1 MSVESR
7 STFYLALLT
16 MRIHAFHRLY
26 QYRQSISTKPF
37 NARGCKVVRCQYC
50 QVSEQHCLCDLQPNI
65 KANIA
70 CMLIV
75 SENEVF
81 KPSNTGRLIADTI
94 QETYVYQWNRTEPS
108 EEMLELLQD
117 DNYQPVIVF
126 PADYVDDSSRL
137 IEDLEPAR
145 LVNEEAQNK
154 KWLLIFIDGSWR
166 EARKIFRRSDFLKSL
181 PVLSIEP
188 ESLSEYIMR
197 RSENEQ
203 HLSTAEVATLVLKQ
217 AGENKA
223 SECLQ
228 LWFEAFRETY
238 MLTKTRV
245 KNDPNRPHL
254 KRFKEWVK
262 TES

>member
-1 MSVESR
+1 
-7 STFYLALLT
+7 

-37 NARGCKVVRCQYC
+37 NARGCKVQRCPFC
-50 QVSEQHCLCDLQPNI
+50 QVSEQHCLCELQPDIDSNV
-65 KANIA
+65 A

-75 SENEVF
+75 FENEVF
-81 KPSNTGRLIADTI
+81 KPSNTGRLIADTVK
-94 QETYVYQWNRTEPS
+94 ETYVYQWNRTEPS
-108 EEMLELLQD
+108 QEMLDLLSND
-117 DNYQPVIVF
+117 DYQPVIVF
-126 PADYVDDSSRL
+126 PADYVDQPERL
-137 IEDLEPAR
+137 LDGLHSEHLHRTDG
-145 LVNEEAQNK
+145 NSK

-166 EARKIFRRSDFLKSL
+166 EARKIFRRSEFLQSL

-188 ESLSEYIMR
+188 ECLSEYIMR

-228 LWFEAFRETY
+228 LWFEAFSETY

>member
-1 MSVESR
+1 MI
-7 STFYLALLT
+7 
-16 MRIHAFHRLY
+16 IHAFHRLY
-26 QYRQSISTKPF
+26 QHRQSLSTKPF
-37 NARGCKVVRCQYC
+37 NARGCKVVRCPYC
-50 QVSEQHCLCDLQPNI
+50 QVSQQHCLCEIQPNI
-65 KANIA
+65 ESNVA

-108 EEMLELLQD
+108 DEMLALLKSD
-117 DNYQPVIVF
+117 KYQPIIVF
-126 PADYVDDSSRL
+126 PADYVDEPTRL
-137 IEDLEPAR
+137 IDSLSPDNLLQPEG
-145 LVNEEAQNK
+145 NTK

-166 EARKIFRRSDFLKSL
+166 EARKIFRRSDYLQTL
-181 PVLSIEP
+181 PVLSIQP

-197 RSENEQ
+197 RSDNEQ
-203 HLSTAEVATLVLKQ
+203 HLSTAEVASLVLQQ
-217 AGENKA
+217 AGELKA

-238 MLTKTRV
+238 MLSKTRV
-245 KNDPNRPHL
+245 KTDPNRPHV
-254 KRFKEWVK
+254 KRFKEWIK

>member
-1 MSVESR
+1 MPVESR
-7 STFYLALLT
+7 STFYLASLS

-26 QYRQSISTKPF
+26 QHRQSISTKSF
-37 NARGCKVVRCQYC
+37 NARGCKVIRCQYC
-50 QVSEQHCLCDLQPNI
+50 QVSKQHCLCELQPSIQSNL
-65 KANIA
+65 A

-108 EEMLELLQD
+108 KEMLELLKSD
-117 DNYQPVIVF
+117 DYQPVIVF
-126 PADYVDDSSRL
+126 PADYVDDH
-137 IEDLEPAR
+137 ER
-145 LVNEEAQNK
+145 LVDSLNPELLRKSENSSK

-166 EARKIFRRSDFLKSL
+166 EARKIFRRSGYLQSL
-181 PVLSIEP
+181 PVLSIQP
-188 ESLSEYIMR
+188 ETLSEYIMR

-203 HLSTAEVATLVLKQ
+203 HLSTAEVATLVFKQ

-223 SECLQ
+223 AECLQ

-238 MLTKTRV
+238 MLTKTRI
-245 KNDPNRPHL
+245 KTDPNRPHL
-254 KRFKEWVK
+254 KRFQEWRK
-262 TES
+262 TEN

>member
-1 MSVESR
+1 
-7 STFYLALLT
+7 

-26 QYRQSISTKPF
+26 QHRQSISTKPF
-37 NARGCKVVRCQYC
+37 NARGCKVVRCPYC
-50 QVSEQHCLCDLQPNI
+50 QVSEQYCLCEIQPNI
-65 KANIA
+65 ESNIA

-108 EEMLELLQD
+108 EEMLALLEND
-117 DNYQPVIVF
+117 AYQPVVVF
-126 PADYVDDSSRL
+126 PADYVDEPERL
-137 IEDLEPAR
+137 LDGLNPER
-145 LVNEEAQNK
+145 LKTSDGSDK
-154 KWLLIFIDGSWR
+154 KWLMIFIDGSWR
-166 EARKIFRRSDFLKSL
+166 EARKIFRRSEFLKSL

-197 RSENEQ
+197 RSDNEQ
-203 HLSTAEVATLVLKQ
+203 HLSTAEVATLVFKQ
-217 AGENKA
+217 AGEEQA

-245 KNDPNRPHL
+245 KTDWSRPHL
-254 KRFKEWVK
+254 KRFKEWAK
-262 TES
+262 IES

>member
-1 MSVESR
+1 
-7 STFYLALLT
+7 

-26 QYRQSISTKPF
+26 QHRQSISTKPF
-37 NARGCKVVRCQYC
+37 NARGCKVVRCTFC
-50 QVSEQHCLCDLQPNI
+50 QVSEQFCLCDLQPNI
-65 KANIA
+65 ETNIA

-108 EEMLELLQD
+108 DEMLALFNND
-117 DNYQPVIVF
+117 DYQPVIVF
-126 PADYVDDSSRL
+126 PADYVDETERL
-137 IEDLEPAR
+137 LQGLNPER
-145 LVNEEAQNK
+145 LVQANGNNK

-166 EARKIFRRSDFLKSL
+166 EARKIFRRSPFLKSL

-197 RSENEQ
+197 RSDNEQ
-203 HLSTAEVATLVLKQ
+203 HLSTAEVATLVFEQ
-217 AGENKA
+217 AGEHHA
-223 SECLQ
+223 AECLQ

-238 MLTKTRV
+238 MLTKTRI
-245 KNDPNRPHL
+245 KTDHTRPQL
-254 KRFKEWVK
+254 KRFKEWAK
-262 TES
+262 IESSL

>member
-1 MSVESR
+1 
-7 STFYLALLT
+7 

-26 QYRQSISTKPF
+26 QHRQSISTKPF
-37 NARGCKVVRCQYC
+37 NARGCKVVRCPYC
-50 QVSEQHCLCDLQPNI
+50 QVSEQYCLCDIQPNI
-65 KANIA
+65 ESNIA

-81 KPSNTGRLIADTI
+81 KPSNTGRLIVDTI

-108 EEMLELLQD
+108 QEMLALLEND
-117 DNYQPVIVF
+117 AYQPVVVF
-126 PADYVDDSSRL
+126 PADYVDEPERL
-137 IEDLEPAR
+137 LDGLNPER
-145 LVNEEAQNK
+145 LKASDGSDK

-166 EARKIFRRSDFLKSL
+166 EARKIFRRSEFLNSL

-197 RSENEQ
+197 HSDNEQ
-203 HLSTAEVATLVLKQ
+203 HLSTAEVATLVFKQ
-217 AGENKA
+217 AGEERA

-245 KNDPNRPHL
+245 KTDWSRPHL
-254 KRFKEWVK
+254 KRFKEWAK
-262 TES
+262 IES

>member
-1 MSVESR
+1 
-7 STFYLALLT
+7 
-16 MRIHAFHRLY
+16 MRIHAFHRLF
-26 QYRQSISTKPF
+26 QHRQSLSTKPF
-37 NARGCKVVRCQYC
+37 NARGCKVIRCQYC
-50 QVSEQHCLCDLQPNI
+50 QVSKQYCLCELQPNI
-65 KANIA
+65 QSNIA

-81 KPSNTGRLIADTI
+81 KPSNTGRLIADTVK
-94 QETYVYQWNRTEPS
+94 ETFVYQWSRTEPS
-108 EEMLELLQD
+108 DEMLALLKNED
-117 DNYQPVIVF
+117 YQPVIVF
-126 PADYVDDSSRL
+126 PADYVDEPNRL
-137 IEDLEPAR
+137 LENLTPDLLTETEGDA
-145 LVNEEAQNK
+145 NK

-166 EARKIFRRSDFLKSL
+166 EARKIFRRSDYLQSL
-181 PVLSIEP
+181 PVLSITP

-203 HLSTAEVATLVLKQ
+203 HLSTAEVASLVLQQ
-217 AGENKA
+217 AGERKA

-245 KNDPNRPHL
+245 KTDPSRPHV
-254 KRFKEWVK
+254 KRFKEWIK